1 MLRGGRH
8 SVMGVVATLV
18 LLLGAT
24 TSATAQL
31 RLIPQSK
38 RDSVNSPTIDH
49 AAGLRIVN
57 GSRLSFGT
65 IDEEQGSWHGE
76 VELRNEGAQS
86 LTITHIKSSCSC
98 LTADFERGA
107 IAPSQSATLRVTFD
121 PTGRIG
127 GVSQRLFIYTS
138 ASATTPAAILEL
150 EGRVRS
156 AAGGSNNYPIACGGL
171 LMQRRRANFGAHSRV
186 ERIACKNG
194 SRRTLRITADTLFSS
209 QGVALRCE
217 PQRLEAGAE
226 GELVITIDRERLEGA
241 ASSRPRLYLMG
252 VDAPMRNREIVIEI
266 ANIEK

>member
-1 MLRGGRH
+1 M
-8 SVMGVVATLV
+8 
-18 LLLGAT
+18 LLLGSA
-24 TSATAQL
+24 TSAVAQL

-57 GSRLSFGT
+57 GPRVSFGT
-65 IDEEQGSWHGE
+65 IDEEQGLWHGE
-76 VELRNEGAQS
+76 VELRNEGTQS
-86 LTITHIKSSCSC
+86 LAITHIKSSCSC
-98 LTADFERGA
+98 LTANFERGA
-107 IAPSQSATLRVTFD
+107 IAPSQGATLRMTFD

-138 ASATTPAAILEL
+138 ASAAMPAAILNL
-150 EGRVRS
+150 EGRVKPS
-156 AAGGSNNYPIACGGL
+156 VENGSNYPIVCGGL
-171 LMQRRRANFGAHSRV
+171 LMQRRKANFGAHSRE

-194 SRRTLRITADTLFSS
+194 GRSPLRITADTLFTS

-217 PQRLEAGAE
+217 PQRLEAGSE

-241 ASSRPRLYLMG
+241 VGSRPRLYLMG